1 MTSKLKIVTVAPG
14 LPYTVLSTPWK
25 QQCLPT
31 SVWKKGVCDP
41 SIHKIRYTRLPPL
54 KKFALISKTNEN
66 LKLLNP
72 CTGNLH
78 NNYNIAKTVG
88 EDSKTNPCQLNKY
101 NSVYSKNSCCFYLI
115 KSGLHFFCL
124 TRQLIQMSTSVPWW
138 CHQPDGWRRMCSPDA
153 HQK

>member
-115 KSGLHFFCL
+115 KSGLHFFLSHSSINTDVHKCPVV
-124 TRQLIQMSTSVPWW
+124 MSSTWW
-138 CHQPDGWRRMCSPDA
+138 VTTYV
-153 HQK
+153 